1 MCSNVPVKIAR
12 VLFCISPWNINLIS
26 RRGRHCHCVA
36 LLMSS
41 DSHLMYNGCRIYE
54 RRTRVEVL
62 GLRKFFYRNDSSLM
76 SIPKYFS
83 PRRSRNVL
91 FHDTFQSSIT
101 FHSSDYNGFYVVSS
115 DSFIDSRGIPCT
127 RNDNDFLPSYVR
139 SRRLSVRLL
148 FRFSDWRFS
157 SITPRD
163 RASAIGCVQK
173 MQFSSMTLFIYFF
186 QTHTCANCSRSNIDL
201 LAKKE

>member
-1 MCSNVPVKIAR
+1 
-12 VLFCISPWNINLIS
+12 
-26 RRGRHCHCVA
+26 
-36 LLMSS
+36 
-41 DSHLMYNGCRIYE
+41 
-54 RRTRVEVL
+54 
-62 GLRKFFYRNDSSLM
+62 M

-83 PRRSRNVL
+83 SRLRSRLAL

-115 DSFIDSRGIPCT
+115 DSFIDSRGMPCT
-127 RNDNDFLPSYVR
+127 RNGNDFLPSYVR

-163 RASAIGCVQK
+163 RASAIGCAQK
-173 MQFSSMTLFIYFF
+173 TQFSSMTLFIYFF
-186 QTHTCANCSRSNIDL
+186 KRIRAQIVRRAILTYL
-201 LAKKE
+201 QKKNKCPMPKRIYFDTRLNLNVN

>member
-1 MCSNVPVKIAR
+1 MP
-12 VLFCISPWNINLIS
+12 NLRATS
-26 RRGRHCHCVA
+26 RC
-36 LLMSS
+36 
-41 DSHLMYNGCRIYE
+41 
-54 RRTRVEVL
+54 
-62 GLRKFFYRNDSSLM
+62 GLRKFFYRNYFSLI

-83 PRRSRNVL
+83 SRLRSRSAL

-115 DSFIDSRGIPCT
+115 DSFIDSRGMPCT
-127 RNDNDFLPSYVR
+127 RNGNDFLPSYVR

-163 RASAIGCVQK
+163 RASAIGCAQK
-173 MQFSSMTLFIYFF
+173 NAIFVDDAFHLFF
-186 QTHTCANCSRSNIDL
+186 QTRTCANCSRSNIDL
-201 LAKKE
+201 GTCRKRIKNPMQKQL

>member
-1 MCSNVPVKIAR
+1 MCSLEITFILIIHVLHAVVIICSNVPAR
-12 VLFCISPWNINLIS
+12 ITKVVFCISPRNINLIS
-26 RRGRHCHCVA
+26 GGTTLSCVA

-54 RRTRVEVL
+54 RRRGARSAEIL
-62 GLRKFFYRNDSSLM
+62 FYRNDSSLI

-83 PRRSRNVL
+83 PRCSRTVL

-101 FHSSDYNGFYVVSS
+101 FHSSNYNRFYVVSS

-148 FRFSDWRFS
+148 FRFSD
-157 SITPRD
+157 
-163 RASAIGCVQK
+163 
-173 MQFSSMTLFIYFF
+173 
-186 QTHTCANCSRSNIDL
+186 
-201 LAKKE
+201 